1 MLFSSI
7 TFIFYFLPLTMV
19 AYFFFRKNIVISNYI
34 LLVFSLLFYSWG
46 EPIYMAIMLLSVIL
60 NYGFGLLINRHHN
73 ANLPLQNPVK
83 NHNILNHV
91 NSISN
96 QQNIIKNNIL
106 KSLINP
112 LNLLRLSCNKYQE
125 NPAKIYLILGIFA
138 NLIILFYFKYL
149 GFFIVN
155 FVKIFHLNFQA
166 PKITMP
172 IGISFYTF
180 QAMSYIIDLYRKEIK
195 VQKNISNLAL
205 YISFFPQLIAGP
217 IVRYKTVEDEILH
230 RKINQDD
237 VLYGIRR
244 FIIGLGK
251 KVIIANQ
258 FALYADSIFSSPIN
272 DISQKAL
279 ILGIF
284 SYSLQI
290 YFDFSGYSSMA
301 IGLGRIFG
309 FRFNENF
316 NYPYTAK
323 SVQEFW
329 QRWHISLSSFLRD
342 YLYIPLGGNRG
353 SKLQTYRNLIIT
365 FLLCGLWHGAEWTF
379 IIWGLYFGFFLILE
393 RIYLKKI
400 LDKMPIFGLFYCL
413 IIVAIGWLIFRA
425 NDLNHLLELAK
436 LLIFGNN
443 AKLTHQFSV
452 LQIILVFFG
461 LIGSTNFFKRYI
473 FYSKNKLVLLMMD
486 FYLILV
492 FIVVVSF
499 LASSTYNPF
508 IYFRF

>member
-1 MLFSSI
+1 
-7 TFIFYFLPLTMV
+7 
-19 AYFFFRKNIVISNYI
+19 
-34 LLVFSLLFYSWG
+34 
-46 EPIYMAIMLLSVIL
+46 MLLSVAL
-60 NYGFGLLINRHHN
+60 NYGFGLLINHYRNLNLFEQIN
-73 ANLPLQNPVK
+73 AENAD
-83 NHNILNHV
+83 ILN
-91 NSISN
+91 NYKSISKN
-96 QQNIIKNNIL
+96 QNICKNNIFKL
-106 KSLINP
+106 FINP
-112 LNLLRLSCNKYQE
+112 LNLLAVLNKKFLE

-149 GFFIVN
+149 GFVIVN
-155 FVKIFHLNFQA
+155 FAKIFHLNFQS

-180 QAMSYIIDLYRKEIK
+180 QAMSYIIDLYRREIK

-230 RKINQDD
+230 RKINYDD

-251 KVIIANQ
+251 KIIIANQ
-258 FALYADSIFSSPIN
+258 FALYADNIFSSPIA
-272 DISQKAL
+272 DISQRAL

-353 SKLQTYRNLIIT
+353 SKIQTYRNLIIT

-393 RIYLKKI
+393 RIFLKKI
-400 LDKMPIFGLFYCL
+400 LDKMPKFGWCYCL
-413 IIVAIGWLIFRA
+413 LIVAIGWLIFRA
-425 NDLNHLLELAK
+425 NDLNHLSELTK
-436 LLIFGNN
+436 LLIFGNE
-443 AKLTHQFSV
+443 AKLTHQFSIF
-452 LQIILVFFG
+452 QNILVFFA
-461 LIGSTNFFKRYI
+461 LIGATSFFKKYI
-473 FYSKNKLVLLMMD
+473 FESKHKMVLLMMD
-486 FYLILV
+486 IYLIAV
-492 FIVVVSF
+492 FIVAVSF